1 MVTNVGTIEVI
12 AKINTAQYKKG
23 ASEIDS
29 ANRQISDSGEKSSTQ
44 LNSALSRVAKVG
56 LVAAAAGTAAFAA
69 GLVKASKASW
79 DQVAAVQQATVGLRA
94 YEKDGNKVNAVLA
107 DLIKYARSDM
117 GVLFNRKD
125 LFQSAQLLKLNGV
138 STADLSKNVQI
149 LSRSVGLGLGNWQ
162 DLNAVVGRVVSTGRL
177 SGIEFDQ
184 LTQYGFKLDKSLR
197 NTNLS
202 ATELFKALDKGIP
215 VDAMKGQATTIQG
228 LGIRIESAFRGIGD
242 AILGVDADTSQ
253 FIKGGLG
260 DMIVGFM
267 DKLPNAL
274 KSTQSSLSSATS
286 YVIKTGRSVASY
298 LGPSIVQLG
307 SSITSRLVPAIKTFI
322 NSPFVQ
328 YLGGAFVF
336 AVRSAIQILDFFV
349 RSISSFISQTSQATG
364 ILAGLTAGYIACQ
377 VITTAA
383 ITGTNLLT
391 AAQTRLNMAMRV
403 NPIALLASGA
413 IAIVTAYAAV
423 VTSSDSNTAATD
435 RLNAAQSRLRTAID
449 GVKTAEQQ
457 LHDARLAQEG
467 TKLAV
472 ERAQLNYNKAVQQ
485 FGPKSL
491 EAREAMH
498 QLRVA
503 EAENKKAA
511 DRVKDSVNGVTSA
524 YKKRNE
530 AAQAVRSESASIGR
544 SVDSERSS
552 WLGLG
557 RSIDEARAKAN
568 KGPVR
573 GGHIRVPTGFSI
585 PGRAS
590 GGKVSANH
598 PYLVGENRDGSI
610 NKTTELFIPNRSGM
624 IMNSKDLQNALSMP
638 SNIRVNSMDNNDSSP
653 SVITKQF
660 HIENLNIASDV
671 DADRF
676 LRKLN
681 NNQEIES
688 AGLTPQQ
695 QYMSGRT

>member
-1 MVTNVGTIEVI
+1 MATNVGTIEVI
-12 AKINTAQYKKG
+12 ARINTSQYKKG

-29 ANRQISDSGEKSSTQ
+29 SNKQIADSGERASTQ
-44 LNSALSRVAKVG
+44 LNTALSRVAKIG
-56 LVAAAAGTAAFAA
+56 MVAAAAGAAALAA
-69 GLVKASKASW
+69 GMVKASMASW
-79 DQVAAVQQATVGLRA
+79 NQVAAVEQATVGLRA

-125 LFQSAQLLKLNGV
+125 LFQSAQMLKLNGV
-138 STADLSKNVQI
+138 STSDLSKNVQI

-162 DLNAVVGRVVSTGRL
+162 DLNSVVGRVVATGRL

-228 LGIRIESAFRGIGD
+228 LGIRIESAFRGVGD
-242 AILGVDADTSQ
+242 AILGVDADTSK
-253 FIKGGLG
+253 FVKGGLG
-260 DMIVGFM
+260 DIIIGFM
-267 DKLPNAL
+267 NKLPNAL
-274 KSTQSSLSSATS
+274 KSTQAGFSSATS
-286 YVIKTGRSVASY
+286 YALRVGKSMASY
-298 LGPSIVQLG
+298 LGPSIASLG
-307 SSITSRLVPAIKTFI
+307 STITGKLVPAIKTFL
-322 NSPFVQ
+322 NSTFAQ
-328 YLGGAFVF
+328 YVGGALVF
-336 AVRSAIQILDFFV
+336 AIKTAIDILNYFV
-349 RSISSFISQTSQATG
+349 RGLSSFVSQASQATG
-364 ILAGLTAGYIACQ
+364 ALAGLVAGYIAYQ
-377 VITTAA
+377 VINTAM

-391 AAQTRLNMAMRV
+391 AAQTRLNLAMRA
-403 NPIALLASGA
+403 NPIALLAAGA
-413 IAIVTAYAAV
+413 IGIVTAYAAA
-423 VTSSDSNTAATD
+423 VTASNNNTAATN
-435 RLNAAQSRLRTAID
+435 RLNAAQQSLRVATD
-449 GVKTAEQQ
+449 GVRTAEQQ
-457 LHDARLAQEG
+457 LNDARLSHQG

-472 ERAQLNYNKAVQQ
+472 ERAQLNYNNAVAQ

-498 QLRVA
+498 QLRIA

-524 YKKRNE
+524 YHKRNQ
-530 AAQAVRSESASIGR
+530 AAAAVKAESAGIRG
-544 SVDSERSS
+544 SVNSERDA

-557 RSIDEARAKAN
+557 RSIDETRAKAN

-573 GGHIRVPTGFSI
+573 GGHIRVPTGFNI

-590 GGKVSANH
+590 GGSVSANH

-624 IMNSKDLQNALSMP
+624 IMNSKNLQDILSSP
-638 SNIRVNSMDNNDSSP
+638 SSIKVKTDDSSDRQP

-660 HIENLNIASDV
+660 HIENLNLANDV

-676 LRKLN
+676 LRKLSGD
-681 NNQEIES
+681 QEITS
-688 AGLTPQQ
+688 AGLVPNQE
-695 QYMSGRT
+695 YM

>member
-1 MVTNVGTIEVI
+1 MSTNVGTIEVI
-12 AKINTAQYKKG
+12 ARINTSEYSKG
-23 ASEIDS
+23 KSTILKDNKDIENSTEGTTTHLSS
-29 ANRQISDSGEKSSTQ
+29 AWSK
-44 LNSALSRVAKVG
+44 VAKVG

-79 DQVAAVQQATVGLRA
+79 DQVAAVEQATVGLRA

-162 DLNAVVGRVVSTGRL
+162 DLNSVVGRVVSTGRL

-197 NTNLS
+197 NTNIS

-228 LGIRIESAFRGIGD
+228 LSIRIESAFRGIGD
-242 AILGVDADTSQ
+242 AILGVDADTSK

-260 DMIVGFM
+260 DMIIGFM
-267 DKLPNAL
+267 DQLPNAL
-274 KSTQSSLSSATS
+274 KSTQSGLSAATS
-286 YVIKTGRSVASY
+286 SVIKTGRSVASY
-298 LGPSIVQLG
+298 LGPSITDLG
-307 SSITSRLVPAIKTFI
+307 STISRRLMPAIQ
-322 NSPFVQ
+322 NLLSSPFAQV
-328 YLGGAFVF
+328 LGGTFVF
-336 AVRSAIQILDFFV
+336 AVKSAVQVLDFFL
-349 RSISSFISQTSQATG
+349 RGISSFISQTSQATG
-364 ILAGLTAGYIACQ
+364 ILAGLTAGYIAYQ
-377 VITTAA
+377 VITTAM

-391 AAQTRLNMAMRV
+391 AAQTRLNMAMRA
-403 NPIALLASGA
+403 NPVALIASGA

-423 VTSSDSNTAATD
+423 VASSDSNTAATN
-435 RLNAAQSRLRTAID
+435 RLNAAQQRLRTAID
-449 GVKTAEQQ
+449 NVKNAEQQ
-457 LHDARLAQEG
+457 LNDARLAHQG

-472 ERAQLNYNKAVQQ
+472 ERAQLNYNRAVQQ
-485 FGPKSL
+485 FGPRSL

-503 EAENKKAA
+503 EDANRKAA

-524 YKKRNE
+524 YNKRNKE
-530 AAQAVRSESASIGR
+530 AANVRAESASIGR
-544 SVDSERSS
+544 SVDGERNS
-552 WLGLG
+552 WIGLG

-590 GGKVSANH
+590 GGRVSANQ

-610 NKTTELFIPNRSGM
+610 NKTSELFIPNRSGM
-624 IMNSKDLQNALSMP
+624 IMNSKQLQSALSTP
-638 SNIRVNSMDNNDSSP
+638 STIDINAIDGDTAP
-653 SVITKQF
+653 SVITRQF
-660 HIENLNIASDV
+660 HIENINLASDV

-676 LRKLN
+676 LRKLSGD
-681 NNQEIES
+681 QEITS
-688 AGLTPQQ
+688 AGLVPNQE
-695 QYMSGRT
+695 YM